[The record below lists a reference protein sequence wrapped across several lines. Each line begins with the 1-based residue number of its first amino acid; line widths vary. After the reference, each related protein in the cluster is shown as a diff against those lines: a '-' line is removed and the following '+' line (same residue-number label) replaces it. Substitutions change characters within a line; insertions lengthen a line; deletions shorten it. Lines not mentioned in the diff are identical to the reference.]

1 MIAFVCM
8 SMIWPGGV
16 DGVAVGVI
24 GVVDVACGSDIPPGV
39 PRPVIIFA
47 PLLFSD
53 VDSVGSDHVVGTSVN
68 TTILNLLH

>member
-8 SMIWPGGV
+8 SIIWPGGV

-24 GVVDVACGSDIPPGV
+24 GVVDVACGSDM

-53 VDSVGSDHVVGTSVN
+53 VGSVGSGPVVGTSVN
-68 TTILNLLH
+68 TTIFNLLH